1 MAYFKISTDKKGKLK
16 AKTQALGRDPETD
29 KQKVCYK
36 LVKNDNDLTPAKF
49 HKYVEK
55 CAIEFEEELAKAYEL
70 KTDIKKLKVL
80 TFDELATEWLESVKK
95 NWSINYYL
103 KGNALPKI

>member
-16 AKTQALGRDPETD
+16 AKIQALGRDPETD

-55 CAIEFEEELAKAYEL
+55 CAIPVVLKADGLALGKGAFFYVGFCFFVI
-70 KTDIKKLKVL
+70 IKRFVCRRR
-80 TFDELATEWLESVKK
+80 
-95 NWSINYYL
+95 
-103 KGNALPKI
+103 NAIFFHQIL

>member
-16 AKTQALGRDPETD
+16 AKIQALGRDPETD

-49 HKYVEK
+49 HKFNHLGKLYN
-55 CAIEFEEELAKAYEL
+55 KAY
-70 KTDIKKLKVL
+70 
-80 TFDELATEWLESVKK
+80 FC
-95 NWSINYYL
+95 
-103 KGNALPKI
+103 PK

>member
-16 AKTQALGRDPETD
+16 AKIQALGRDPETD

-55 CAIEFEEELAKAYEL
+55 CAIEFEEELAKAY
-70 KTDIKKLKVL
+70 DITTAPVL
-80 TFDELATEWLESVKK
+80 IVPTEDGVDLYRNVSE
-95 NWSINYYL
+95 II
-103 KGNALPKI
+103 GFIG

>member
-16 AKTQALGRDPETD
+16 AKIQALGRDLETD

-36 LVKNDNDLTPAKF
+36 LVKNDNELTHAKF

-55 CAIEFEEELAKAYEL
+55 CAIEFEEELAKA
-70 KTDIKKLKVL
+70 
-80 TFDELATEWLESVKK
+80 
-95 NWSINYYL
+95 
-103 KGNALPKI
+103 

>member
-16 AKTQALGRDPETD
+16 AKIQALGRDPETD

-55 CAIEFEEELAKAYEL
+55 CAIEFEEELAK
-70 KTDIKKLKVL
+70 IKFEYISTSYDTTV
-80 TFDELATEWLESVKK
+80 TATPSPS
-95 NWSINYYL
+95 N
-103 KGNALPKI
+103 

>member
-16 AKTQALGRDPETD
+16 AKIQALGRDPETD

-70 KTDIKKLKVL
+70 KTDVKRRGNRGFRASACRKKI
-80 TFDELATEWLESVKK
+80 FVK
-95 NWSINYYL
+95 L
-103 KGNALPKI
+103 NADFGTSKSSEILSD